1 MIEHLNSDSYEKE
14 NIVAKL
20 RNENKNV
27 NNSAKGTLDD
37 EAKSGN
43 NKGQGDSNKLD
54 SFTKNEDAGEVK
66 TFSGSMDSKHNVKD
80 NVKEKQDNFVEE
92 VVQASAKIN
101 VSGQSESMKQLIQS
115 NHYLEDDIAY
125 DQDNSISGNKKNTSA
140 KENSYK
146 EVNHV
151 DGQIEPTPKMQFIQ
165 SIHYLEDDSAYDQD
179 NLVGTFIKNKNATEN
194 SFKEVNHG
202 QGKSRGEDKNSDDSA
217 KEKYKMKLLK
227 NKFDE
232 QFLTLSSDRIK
243 HTTNTNTPNRKKLQT
258 KVAEDKVTT
267 GVIGYILHLEL
278 LFTFHR

>member
-80 NVKEKQDNFVEE
+80 NVEKQDNFVEE

-125 DQDNSISGNKKNTSA
+125 DQDNSISGNKKC
-140 KENSYK
+140 
-146 EVNHV
+146 
-151 DGQIEPTPKMQFIQ
+151 
-165 SIHYLEDDSAYDQD
+165 
-179 NLVGTFIKNKNATEN
+179 
-194 SFKEVNHG
+194 
-202 QGKSRGEDKNSDDSA
+202 
-217 KEKYKMKLLK
+217 
-227 NKFDE
+227 
-232 QFLTLSSDRIK
+232 
-243 HTTNTNTPNRKKLQT
+243 
-258 KVAEDKVTT
+258 
-267 GVIGYILHLEL
+267 
-278 LFTFHR
+278 